1 MSLMLLF
8 SHLCGSE
15 FILSSLHLL
24 NLDSMHFHFRHT
36 SWDTESWERDTRD
49 ALYGKGIS
57 EISALHRVFF
67 SVFYS
72 THVIQKFLFNMLLFE
87 FNFVCHS
94 IWSGSIHTPLLV
106 ACFPFHTFST
116 LCILQFTT
124 IYMINETSIWCC
136 KKNLGKVFLKTI

>member
-1 MSLMLLF
+1 MKRTNLVHSFTVLKTKFKINEADLWFLVIVKMSLMLLF

-116 LCILQFTT
+116 
-124 IYMINETSIWCC
+124 
-136 KKNLGKVFLKTI
+136 

>member
-1 MSLMLLF
+1 MKRTNLVHSFTVLKTKFKINEADLWFLVIVKMSLMLLF

-15 FILSSLHLL
+15 FISSSLHLL
-24 NLDSMHFHFRHT
+24 NLDSMHFHFRYT
-36 SWDTESWERDTRD
+36 SWDTGSWERDTRD

-57 EISALHRVFF
+57 EISALRRVFF

-72 THVIQKFLFNMLLFE
+72 AHVIQKFLFNMPLFE

-116 LCILQFTT
+116 
-124 IYMINETSIWCC
+124 
-136 KKNLGKVFLKTI
+136 